1 MSFEEFV
8 EVSRRFPDFRMEQ
21 ERNGQITIMPPV
33 TAGIGHLESNANGF
47 LWQWNRRTKLGQTIS
62 ASGGIR
68 LRDGSTKQADTAWIS
83 NERLAAAAQADD
95 AFLFVEPVLS
105 SKFARK
111 QTIWERQK
119 PK

>member
-1 MSFEEFV
+1 M

-111 QTIWERQK
+111 QTIWKRQK